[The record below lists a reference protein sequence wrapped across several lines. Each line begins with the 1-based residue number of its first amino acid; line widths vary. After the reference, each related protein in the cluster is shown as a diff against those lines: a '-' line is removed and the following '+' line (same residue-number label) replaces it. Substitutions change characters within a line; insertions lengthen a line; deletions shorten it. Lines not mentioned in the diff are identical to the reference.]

1 MAEGKSLGPYR
12 LLRELGRGTSG
23 VVHLAERSDLGRG
36 EFGSA
41 PVALKRL
48 TQTAG
53 PEDRERLRREA
64 AVMAN
69 LSHPNVVKI
78 IDVIDDGDS
87 VALAMA
93 YAPGGSLRDRL
104 RAEKSVS
111 TAELVNVVAPI
122 ADALANA
129 HQHGVI
135 HRDVKPA
142 NILFAA
148 DGTPLLTD
156 FGIARSIGSTA
167 LTRTD
172 TALGTAGYLAP
183 EVADGSDHSV
193 ASDVY
198 GLGVVA
204 YEALTGSLPFEGKSP
219 LAVLRAADKGE
230 FVPLDRS
237 VHGAV
242 ADVVEKA
249 MARRPEDRFG
259 DSSSFAAALRSGL
272 GQAAGPRPASGFDTA
287 PTAGAAGSTKPDGS
301 PDGSIVGSWPP
312 SPENDPVRRTTRLR
326 RARSQ
331 VLNATTSAQASAPT
345 NRKKMIAGAAAASVL
360 LAGGGWFAATQ
371 RDSGPKSVI
380 AFRPPCTPGP
390 DVACLNELQRTP
402 SGIRVGFIGSDE
414 DVDFPIE
421 RSDDVA
427 IAGNWFCGPIE
438 SLALYRPSDGTV
450 RYYRSWPKP
459 GEGPVDAVA
468 DRTGM
473 INARVLSASD
483 HNNDGCADLALET
496 STERVWFLPALQ
508 EQRLEPID
516 PESA

>member
-1 MAEGKSLGPYR
+1 MAEGKELGPYR

-36 EFGSA
+36 EFSTA

-64 AVMAN
+64 AVMAS

-87 VALAMA
+87 IALAMA
-93 YAPGGSLRDRL
+93 FAPGGSLRDRL
-104 RAEKSVS
+104 RADGVVS
-111 TAELVNVVAPI
+111 TKQLVDMIAPI

-129 HQHGVI
+129 HKHGVI

-156 FGIARSIGSTA
+156 FGIARSMGSTA

-193 ASDVY
+193 SSDVY

-219 LAVLRAADKGE
+219 LAVLRAADKGV
-230 FVPLDRS
+230 FVPLDRNA
-237 VHGAV
+237 HGAV
-242 ADVVEKA
+242 ADAIETA
-249 MARRPEDRFG
+249 MSRRPEDRFA
-259 DSSSFAAALRSGL
+259 DSAAFAESLRAGL
-272 GQAAGPRPASGFDTA
+272 GQPSRHKVASGIDRTT
-287 PTAGAAGSTKPDGS
+287 PAGT
-301 PDGSIVGSWPP
+301 DGSIVGSWPP
-312 SPENDPVRRTTRLR
+312 SVENDPVRRTTRLR

-331 VLNATTSAQASAPT
+331 VLNATTSAQATAPGAR
-345 NRKKMIAGAAAASVL
+345 NKLIGGAVAAGVVL
-360 LAGGGWFAATQ
+360 LGGIWFATSQ
-371 RDSGPKSVI
+371 RDSGPRNVI
-380 AFRPPCTPGP
+380 AFRPPCTPAA
-390 DVACLNELQRTP
+390 DVLCLNELQRTP
-402 SGIRVGFIGSDE
+402 SGIRVGFIGSDVPAE
-414 DVDFPIE
+414 FPIE

-427 IAGNWFCGPIE
+427 ITGNWFCGPVE

-450 RYYRSWPKP
+450 RYYRNWPKP

-468 DRTGM
+468 DRTGL
-473 INARVLSASD
+473 INAKVLPASD
-483 HNNDGCADLALET
+483 HNNDGCADLALE
-496 STERVWFLPALQ
+496 SNNERVWFIPAMQ
-508 EQRLEPID
+508 ELRLEPVD
-516 PESA
+516 PATAPSA